1 MARSRK
7 LGSFHGRLVMLGF
20 GSVGQGMLSLLG
32 EAFGIKPSQVTIVR
46 ASARTWAVAFSRR
59 LIPGAVFTTK
69 VAAMSYAAALAN
81 AAGLNCVQLV
91 VGEA

>member
-1 MARSRK
+1 MQREQQWKRK
-7 LGSFHGRLVMLGF
+7 PAEVFLV
-20 GSVGQGMLSLLG
+20 
-32 EAFGIKPSQVTIVR
+32 VR
-46 ASARTWAVAFSRR
+46 ASARTWAVAVSRR

-81 AAGLNCVQLV
+81 AAGLNAVQLV

>member
-1 MARSRK
+1 MRREKQWKRK
-7 LGSFHGRLVMLGF
+7 PTEVFL
-20 GSVGQGMLSLLG
+20 
-32 EAFGIKPSQVTIVR
+32 IVR

-81 AAGLNCVQLV
+81 AAGLNAVQLV